1 MAERPSPGRW
11 APVFSA
17 SRWAPSLSKR
27 QRTKRKKATRKMRTP
42 RIRIRRTPLHKRLM
56 RRKTKGTII
65 LRGATVG
72 TMKGD
77 EVLKDAE
84 IVIENNRIK
93 SVGEKGSV
101 PADAKVFDVSS
112 KTIVPGFVDTHAH
125 WTEIRRGILDTQNWA
140 FLANLAYGVTSG
152 LDVQT
157 GTNDMFAYQD
167 LVDTGDIIGLRA
179 FSTGPGVFS
188 DNNFQSTEDV
198 KGVLTKYKKYYGTHN
213 IKSYVVGNRKQRQY
227 MVEASKEL
235 EMMPTTEGALDL
247 KLNLTHVIDGFHGN
261 EHTLP
266 ITPLY
271 KDVLQMF
278 AQSGIAETPTL
289 IVNYGGPFGEDYFY
303 ESTNVH
309 DDVKLNHFTPHRI
322 IDEKTKRR
330 GGWFRKDEFAFPKLA
345 AQMAKLQRAG
355 GLVGVGSH
363 GQLQGLGYH
372 WEMWMLASGGMT
384 PLEVLKCAT
393 VNGSKIVG
401 RPEELGSI
409 EPGKLADLVIFD
421 KNPLDDIHNTNT
433 IHWVVKNG
441 EVFEGETLNQVWPEQ
456 KKLEPLWFWNNYDV
470 PKAGEP
476 LSYGKTVQP

>member
-1 MAERPSPGRW
+1 
-11 APVFSA
+11 
-17 SRWAPSLSKR
+17 
-27 QRTKRKKATRKMRTP
+27 
-42 RIRIRRTPLHKRLM
+42 
-56 RRKTKGTII
+56 
-65 LRGATVG
+65 
-72 TMKGD
+72 
-77 EVLKDAE
+77 
-84 IVIENNRIK
+84 
-93 SVGEKGSV
+93 
-101 PADAKVFDVSS
+101 
-112 KTIVPGFVDTHAH
+112 
-125 WTEIRRGILDTQNWA
+125 
-140 FLANLAYGVTSG
+140 
-152 LDVQT
+152 
-157 GTNDMFAYQD
+157 

-345 AQMAKLQRAG
+345 AQMAKLERAG

-384 PLEVLKCAT
+384 PMEVLRCAT
-393 VNGSKIVG
+393 VNGSRIVG
-401 RPEELGSI
+401 RPQDIGSI
-409 EPGKLADLVIFD
+409 EPGKLADLLILD
-421 KNPLDDIHNTNT
+421 KNPLEDIHNTNSV
-433 IHWVVKNG
+433 HWVMKNG
-441 EVFEGETLNQVWPEQ
+441 ELFEGDTLDQIWPEQ
-456 KKLEPLWFWNNYDV
+456 KKLEPLFFWNYDT

-476 LSYGKTVQP
+476 LSYGKTTLP

>member
-1 MAERPSPGRW
+1 VDIEL
-11 APVFSA
+11 
-17 SRWAPSLSKR
+17 SRKIP
-27 QRTKRKKATRKMRTP
+27 
-42 RIRIRRTPLHKRLM
+42 
-56 RRKTKGTII
+56 KGTIV
-65 LRGATVG
+65 LRGATVV

-77 EVLKDAE
+77 EVLKDADV
-84 IVIENNRIK
+84 VIENNRITR
-93 SVGEKGSV
+93 VGTKGSV
-101 PADAKVFDVSS
+101 PAGAKVFDVKG
-112 KTIVPGFVDTHAH
+112 KTITPGFIDTHAH
-125 WTEIRRGILDTQNWA
+125 WFEIRRGILDTQNWA
-140 FLANLAYGVTSG
+140 FLANLAYGVTAG

-157 GTNDMFAYQD
+157 STNDMFAYQD
-167 LVDTGDIIGLRA
+167 LVDTGDILGQRA

-188 DNNFQSTEDV
+188 DNNFQSEEEV
-198 KGVLTKYKKYYGTHN
+198 KGVLTKYRKYYGTHN
-213 IKSYVVGNRKQRQY
+213 IKSYMVGNRKQRQY
-227 MVEASKEL
+227 MVQAAKEL

-266 ITPLY
+266 VTPLY

-278 AQSGIAETPTL
+278 AQSGISETPTL
-289 IVNYGGPFGEDYFY
+289 IVNYGGPFGEDYWY
-303 ESTNVH
+303 EYSEVH
-309 DDVKLNHFTPHRI
+309 DNAKLNHFTPHRE

-330 GGWFRKDEFAFPKLA
+330 PGWFRKDEYEFPKLA
-345 AQMAKLQRAG
+345 AQMAKLERAG

-401 RPEELGSI
+401 RPEELGTI

-441 EVFEGETLNQVWPEQ
+441 EVLEGDTLNQVWPEQ

-476 LSYGKTVQP
+476 LTYGKTATP